1 MRLSLSLSAW
11 LFCVAIATV
20 ASQSGCTSSQSGPGG
35 STDTKRIIFL
45 TNGDDPFWD
54 GAEEGLNLAA
64 KELDLEAHGLVA
76 VQDRG
81 DFTAPTQIERL
92 NQYAAASD
100 IAAVVADP
108 WQAAA
113 DAGARA
119 GTSHRSS
126 QTSTSVMFTVSRSA
140 SAAAMR

>member
-64 KELDLEAHGLVA
+64 K
-76 VQDRG
+76 
-81 DFTAPTQIERL
+81 
-92 NQYAAASD
+92 AASRPLSKVN
-100 IAAVVADP
+100 AA
-108 WQAAA
+108 QR
-113 DAGARA
+113 GAV
-119 GTSHRSS
+119 RSKLGLF
-126 QTSTSVMFTVSRSA
+126 TNGSTCLPLRLGLSA
-140 SAAAMR
+140 RLALTCVEC